1 MNLYIGNLSYDV
13 EENDLEDEFKEFG
26 EIKSVK
32 IIRDRETG
40 RSKGFAFVEVENG
53 NDAIEA
59 LNGKSIK
66 GREIRVNEARPK

>member
-53 NDAIEA
+53 NDAI
-59 LNGKSIK
+59 NIKWKVNQRSRNKS
-66 GREIRVNEARPK
+66 